1 MISNIE
7 IVKAQARNKNMPTSS
22 FDKSFVVSDEK
33 AILQLKSDIKNPKKV
48 IVKKRN
54 FESDRISGIQLIK
67 NTLGSKS

>member
-1 MISNIE
+1 
-7 IVKAQARNKNMPTSS
+7 MPTSS

-33 AILQLKSDIKNPKKV
+33 AIQQLKSDIENPKKV

-67 NTLGSKS
+67 DTLASK

>member
-1 MISNIE
+1 
-7 IVKAQARNKNMPTSS
+7 MPTSS

-33 AILQLKSDIKNPKKV
+33 AIQQLKSDIENPKKV

-67 NTLGSKS
+67 DTLASKE